1 MINKRFNRFEGS
13 VDNMYFPNYGTA
25 FDISYETEGYIK
37 CKLLHSEKDSIILP
51 DQIFIKTD
59 GDTFIWFQPLTFL
72 MNLLIKNEDLV
83 ECMFLVDISSGNTLK
98 IEFYNVDLIKTYSD
112 NSSLFKCKIYGPK
125 GIHDYYTGTGYF
137 VDNVPYLR
145 LYHHTTETS
154 KKAIFKNKELFG
166 SKWNI
171 QGTKKLVNISYFYL
185 TSLDSIKKNQDLV
198 QIAMASNG
206 KISLIKDNFYLPPL
220 INPKDK
226 YKYNDGILEINVY
239 RENTYNR
246 KSTIEFDVD
255 ATLLAPKHL
264 FKHYPTGE
272 AVFYEYCMPY
282 IQRIGIDIGK
292 TIGFNDFC
300 IKPQKNILT
309 LDYLVIGDAREFVGL
324 EAPFDEE
331 NTKQIFKVEKIDN
344 SINLLDFWFENSN
357 TDLFSEKNI
366 TFQEFE

>member
-1 MINKRFNRFEGS
+1 
-13 VDNMYFPNYGTA
+13 
-25 FDISYETEGYIK
+25 
-37 CKLLHSEKDSIILP
+37 
-51 DQIFIKTD
+51 
-59 GDTFIWFQPLTFL
+59 
-72 MNLLIKNEDLV
+72 
-83 ECMFLVDISSGNTLK
+83 MFLVDISSGNTLK